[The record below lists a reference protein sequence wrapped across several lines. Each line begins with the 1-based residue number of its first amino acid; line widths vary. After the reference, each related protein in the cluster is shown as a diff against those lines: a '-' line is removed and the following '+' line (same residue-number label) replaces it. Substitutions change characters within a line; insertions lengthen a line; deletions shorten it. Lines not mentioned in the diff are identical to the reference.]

1 MARIA
6 ILGTRESGKTVLM
19 TVLAKRYQSRVG
31 DEPFLKAMD
40 RRTMD
45 FTEKNWHRLTVERDW
60 PPLTPPGELMQLH
73 WELEHAGQSHGMQL
87 FDFAGETFR
96 QVFGKHQLTDPAV
109 RNRLAADP
117 LCGPLLAEL
126 DRADVLVLLI
136 NLRDFINRNNAP
148 DGLEHLRENQWAL
161 RGALD
166 YFAPRLKNR
175 IALVFTQIDQYP
187 ELVNGR
193 RMWRD
198 VLREHLP
205 ATQIADIYQNL
216 SCMGVAAVPE
226 TELAVGAD
234 RQPFLR
240 PAANFSS
247 WFLESL
253 MEFTVKTC
261 AVVRADEEDREAQR
275 IAAQLLADEQRA
287 EQEAKECKAKALQ
300 SLGWAGGSL
309 VVGLLLLA
317 NRNDWG
323 GLLIIGAVAMTI
335 HGAVQF
341 GNRPVVRQRNVPP
354 PVPKR

>member
-1 MARIA
+1 MAKIA

-19 TVLAKRYQSRVG
+19 TVLAKRYQNRVG

-40 RRTMD
+40 PRTMA

-73 WELEHAGQSHGMQL
+73 WELEHAGQSHEMRL

-96 QVFGKHQLTDPAV
+96 QVFGKHKLTDPSV
-109 RNRLAADP
+109 RNHLASDP

-148 DGLEHLRENQWAL
+148 DGLEHLLENQWAL

-187 ELVNGR
+187 GLVNGR
-193 RMWRD
+193 HGWQD

-205 ATQIADIYQNL
+205 TTQIADIYQNIE
-216 SCMGVAAVPE
+216 CMGVAVVPD
-226 TELAVGAD
+226 TELVVGAD
-234 RQPFLR
+234 GQPFLR
-240 PAANFSS
+240 PAVNFSS

-275 IAAQLLADEQRA
+275 IAAQLLADERT
-287 EQEAKECKAKALQ
+287 EQQAKDCKAKALQ
-300 SLGWAGGSL
+300 SLGWAGGTL

-317 NRNDWG
+317 NWNDWG
-323 GLLIIGAVAMTI
+323 VLLIIGAIAMAI
-335 HGAVQF
+335 LGAIQF

-354 PVPKR
+354 PVPKH

>member
-19 TVLAKRYQSRVG
+19 TVLAKRYQNRVG

-40 RRTMD
+40 PRTMS

-73 WELEHAGQSHGMQL
+73 WESEHAGQSHGMQL

-109 RNRLAADP
+109 RNRLSADP
-117 LCGPLLAEL
+117 FCGPLLAEL

-148 DGLEHLRENQWAL
+148 DGLEHLLENQWAL

-193 RMWRD
+193 AKWRD

-205 ATQIADIYQNL
+205 STQIADIYQNL

-234 RQPFLR
+234 GQPFLR
-240 PAANFSS
+240 PAANFSG
-247 WFLESL
+247 WYLESL
-253 MEFTVKTC
+253 MEFMVKTC
-261 AVVRADEEDREAQR
+261 AVVRADAEDREAQQ
-275 IAAQLLADEQRA
+275 IAAQLLANERQA
-287 EQEAKECKAKALQ
+287 EQQAKECEAKAYK
-300 SLGWAGGSL
+300 SLGWAGGSF
-309 VVGLLLLA
+309 VVGLLLVDKQTA
-317 NRNDWG
+317 WG
-323 GLLIIGAVAMTI
+323 GLFIVSAVVMAILGAI
-335 HGAVQF
+335 EF
-341 GNRPVVRQRNVPP
+341 GNRPVVRRRNVPP
-354 PVPKR
+354 PVPKH

>member
-1 MARIA
+1 
-6 ILGTRESGKTVLM
+6 
-19 TVLAKRYQSRVG
+19 
-31 DEPFLKAMD
+31 
-40 RRTMD
+40 
-45 FTEKNWHRLTVERDW
+45 
-60 PPLTPPGELMQLH
+60 MQLH

-109 RNRLAADP
+109 RNRLSADP
-117 LCGPLLAEL
+117 FCGPLLAEL

-148 DGLEHLRENQWAL
+148 DGLEHLLENQWAL

-193 RMWRD
+193 AKWRD

-205 ATQIADIYQNL
+205 STQIADIYQNL

-234 RQPFLR
+234 GQPFLR
-240 PAANFSS
+240 PAANFSG
-247 WFLESL
+247 WYLESL
-253 MEFTVKTC
+253 MEFMVKTC
-261 AVVRADEEDREAQR
+261 AVVRADAEDREAQQ
-275 IAAQLLADEQRA
+275 IAAQLLANERQA
-287 EQEAKECKAKALQ
+287 EQQAKECEAKAYK
-300 SLGWAGGSL
+300 SLGWAGGSF
-309 VVGLLLLA
+309 VVGLLLVDKQTA
-317 NRNDWG
+317 WG
-323 GLLIIGAVAMTI
+323 GLFIVSAVVMAILGAI
-335 HGAVQF
+335 EF
-341 GNRPVVRQRNVPP
+341 GNRPVVRRRNVPP
-354 PVPKR
+354 PVPKH